1 MNIEILNSLEKVPVP
16 QHIADWLD
24 KNRRSL
30 FGLNY
35 DMVPSEI
42 YDWVYATED
51 NLKKIHLA
59 VVVGYVVEEN
69 SKLNN

>member
-1 MNIEILNSLEKVPVP
+1 MNTETLNSLEKIPVP
-16 QHIADWLD
+16 QHVADWLD
-24 KNRRSL
+24 KHSHGL

-35 DMVPSEI
+35 DMVPSKI

-59 VVVGYVVEEN
+59 VVVGYTIEP
-69 SKLNN
+69 

>member
-1 MNIEILNSLEKVPVP
+1 MDIETLNSLEKIPVP
-16 QHIADWLD
+16 RHVADWLD
-24 KNRRSL
+24 KLTTGL

-42 YDWVYATED
+42 YDWVFETDA

-59 VVVGYVVEEN
+59 VAIGYAVETEV
-69 SKLNN
+69 

>member
-1 MNIEILNSLEKVPVP
+1 MNTETPDSLEKILVP
-16 QHIADWLD
+16 QHVADWLD
-24 KNRRSL
+24 KLSHGL

-59 VVVGYVVEEN
+59 VVVGYIVDK
-69 SKLNN
+69 SL

>member
-1 MNIEILNSLEKVPVP
+1 MNIKILDSLEKVPVP
-16 QHIADWLD
+16 QHVADWLD
-24 KNRRSL
+24 RNRCSL

-35 DMVPSEI
+35 DSVPSEI

-59 VVVGYVVEEN
+59 VVAGYIVDE
-69 SKLNN
+69 SL